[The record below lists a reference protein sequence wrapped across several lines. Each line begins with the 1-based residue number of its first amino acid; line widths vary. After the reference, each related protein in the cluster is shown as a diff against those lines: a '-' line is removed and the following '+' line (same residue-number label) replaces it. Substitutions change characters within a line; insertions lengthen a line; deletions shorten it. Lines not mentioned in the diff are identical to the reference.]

1 MQTIKFRWGSFSY
14 YKLSY
19 KEYMT
24 SRLSKSYFIKI
35 QKEICIFQHTNNI
48 FTFVGPFGIKSI
60 KIPNKVVVSIARPFL
75 IEISN
80 VSLKNIS
87 KNEFKLFKKHQKTF
101 VGLILQTLSEVL
113 RKSKKKLTL
122 IGIGYRASVFKYTK
136 FSILQ
141 LKLGFSHHIYIKI
154 PKNLYVFTPKSSKI
168 LIFGSSQKKVDN
180 LAALIKFYKIP
191 EPYKGK
197 GIFYENETIT
207 LKQGKK
213 I

>member
-1 MQTIKFRWGSFSY
+1 
-14 YKLSY
+14 
-19 KEYMT
+19 MT
-24 SRLSKSYFIKI
+24 SISSKSYFIKI
-35 QKEICIFQHTNNI
+35 QKEICIFKNINNI

-60 KIPNKVVVSIARPFL
+60 KVPNKVVVSINKPSL

-80 VSLKNIS
+80 VSSKNIS
-87 KNEFKLFKKHQKTF
+87 KNKFKLFKKHKKTF

-122 IGIGYRASVFKYTK
+122 IGIGYRVEVLKYNS

-154 PKNLYVFTPKSSKI
+154 PKNLFVFTPKPSKI
-168 LIFGSSQKKVDN
+168 LIFGSSQQKVDN
-180 LAALIKFYKIP
+180 LAALIKSYKIP

-197 GIFYENETIT
+197 GIFYENETIA